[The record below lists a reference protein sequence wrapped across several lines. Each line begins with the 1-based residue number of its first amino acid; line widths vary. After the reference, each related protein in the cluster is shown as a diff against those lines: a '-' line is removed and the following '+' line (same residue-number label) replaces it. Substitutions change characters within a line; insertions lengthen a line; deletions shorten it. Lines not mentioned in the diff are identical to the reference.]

1 MNTHVDSHLLRLAE
15 SAAAGVALKRFF
27 TGVSADVLAQVIS
40 PPKAF
45 AAIGTLEHGNWS
57 LGCHD
62 CHSQRLKIK
71 GNISGETV
79 KNTIKIT
86 NQVT

>member
-15 SAAAGVALKRFF
+15 SAAAGVALKWFF
-27 TGVSADVLAQVIS
+27 TGVGADMLAQVIS

-62 CHSQRLKIK
+62 CHSQRLKNQSRDSI
-71 GNISGETV
+71 ETV
-79 KNTIKIT
+79 
-86 NQVT
+86 